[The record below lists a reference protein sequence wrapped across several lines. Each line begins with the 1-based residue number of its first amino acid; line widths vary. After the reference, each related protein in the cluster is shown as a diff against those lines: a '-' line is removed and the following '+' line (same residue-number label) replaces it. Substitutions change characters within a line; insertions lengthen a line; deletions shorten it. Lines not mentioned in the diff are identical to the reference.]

1 MIENNLKKN
10 NGFFNKTKFKIA
22 NFFKRKNKVNKENKK
37 EPKPIILIEKEIEK
51 HKENLAQKKDIKSKY
66 EIRKQILK
74 LIIKKKSIL
83 TENNYI
89 KKAYGFLHNYS
100 EDNIYEALSYLKNL
114 PTERLSSKYKNE
126 IYRFKAL
133 LYELVEDFSESSKS
147 YKDALKAINDE
158 DTLHEFKDFME
169 RYQELLKWQKNID
182 EKIILDQLY
191 NVHNTTPI
199 EKLPKSV
206 SMLENLAL
214 YYARSPK
221 SRPLGKRY
229 FKEVLKIYKKLY
241 EHDPKQY
248 SCEYVR
254 VLLEGVERFML
265 TTLLLKEAQK
275 ILTDPQTC
283 IEQRVYLSHKLK
295 ELRDKSFVK
304 KSKIFKGG
312 F

>member
-1 MIENNLKKN
+1 MRENNLKNN

-22 NFFKRKNKVNKENKK
+22 NLFKRKNKDIDVKQEL
-37 EPKPIILIEKEIEK
+37 KPIIVIEKEIEK
-51 HKENLAQKKDIKSKY
+51 HIQNLALKKDVKIKY

-74 LIIKKKSIL
+74 LLIKKKAIL
-83 TENNYI
+83 TQNSYI
-89 KKAYGFLHNYS
+89 KKAYEMLNNYS
-100 EDNIYEALSYLKNL
+100 EDNIYKAINYLESL
-114 PTERLSSKYKNE
+114 PVEKLASKYNNE

-147 YKDALKAINDE
+147 YKNALKAINDE
-158 DTLHEFKDFME
+158 DTLQEFKAFME
-169 RYQELLKWQKNID
+169 RYQELLKWQQNID
-182 EKIILDQLY
+182 EKIVLDQLY
-191 NVHNTTPI
+191 SVHNTTPI
-199 EKLPKSV
+199 EELPKSV
-206 SMLENLAL
+206 EMLENLAL

-241 EHDPKQY
+241 DHDPKKY
-248 SCEYVR
+248 ACDYTR

-275 ILTDPQTC
+275 ILSNPNSC
-283 IEQRVYLSHKLK
+283 IEQRVYLSQKLK

>member
-1 MIENNLKKN
+1 MVEKNLKN
-10 NGFFNKTKFKIA
+10 NTGFFGKTKSKIA
-22 NFFKRKNKVNKENKK
+22 GFFKRKNSNSEVNIES
-37 EPKPIILIEKEIEK
+37 KPIIVIEKEIKK
-51 HKENLAQKKDIKSKY
+51 HQENIALKKDIKTKY

-74 LIIKKKSIL
+74 LLLKKKAIL
-83 TENNYI
+83 SENSYI
-89 KKAYGFLHNYS
+89 KKAYGFLNNYS
-100 EDNIYEALSYLKNL
+100 EDNIYEAINYIKNL
-114 PTERLSSKYKNE
+114 PLDRLSSKYNNE
-126 IYRFKAL
+126 LYRFQAL

-158 DTLHEFKDFME
+158 ETLQEFKSFME
-169 RYQELLKWQKNID
+169 RYQELLKWQKDID

-206 SMLENLAL
+206 AMLENLAL

-221 SRPLGKRY
+221 SRPIGKRY

-241 EHDPKQY
+241 EYDPKKY
-248 SCEYVR
+248 SCDYVR

-275 ILTDPQTC
+275 ILADPQSC
-283 IEQRVYLSHKLK
+283 IEQRVYLSQKLK
-295 ELRDKSFVK
+295 DLRDKSFVK
-304 KSKIFKGG
+304 KSKIFKGS